1 MRMRFF
7 MNPIVRRALF
17 AVAFIGLFFTVLR
30 PSRDA
35 ITKHLL
41 VPAVLSIKGDSVP
54 VSIFHYG
61 GPGFY
66 IVRTDVTGDWQRNS
80 EERSNRTPVGMNP
93 DAQKNTFS
101 FRGFGD
107 KFFSLGAFYFLVMGF
122 GWKPVG
128 KLFFLHQA
136 ITVVSLICLLLA
148 VSTHPAW
155 LYPMNLLVTYITPAA
170 TGIFVLMG
178 RKTVDV

>member
-1 MRMRFF
+1 
-7 MNPIVRRALF
+7 MNPNVRRALF
-17 AVAFIGLFFTVLR
+17 VVAFIGIYFVALR
-30 PSRDA
+30 PGRNA
-35 ITKHLL
+35 VTEHIV
-41 VPAVLSIKGDSVP
+41 VPAVLEMKGDSVP

-80 EERSNRTPVGMNP
+80 EERSERTPVGMNP

-107 KFFSLGAFYFLVMGF
+107 KFFTLGSLYFLAFGF
-122 GWKPVG
+122 GWKSVG
-128 KLFFLHQA
+128 KLFLLHQA
-136 ITVVSLICLLLA
+136 ITTISLICLFLA

-170 TGIFVLMG
+170 TGMYVLTVG
-178 RKTVDV
+178 RRP

>member
-17 AVAFIGLFFTVLR
+17 VVAFIGIYFVALR
-30 PSRDA
+30 PGRNA
-35 ITKHLL
+35 VTEHIV
-41 VPAVLSIKGDSVP
+41 VPVVLAVKGDSVP

-107 KFFSLGAFYFLVMGF
+107 KFFSLG
-122 GWKPVG
+122 P
-128 KLFFLHQA
+128 
-136 ITVVSLICLLLA
+136 
-148 VSTHPAW
+148 STFW
-155 LYPMNLLVTYITPAA
+155 
-170 TGIFVLMG
+170 
-178 RKTVDV
+178 

>member
-1 MRMRFF
+1 MRFHQHP
-7 MNPIVRRALF
+7 NLRRVLYAL
-17 AVAFIGLFFTVLR
+17 AFIGIYFVALR
-30 PSRDA
+30 PGRNA
-35 ITKHLL
+35 ITREVV
-41 VPAVLSIKGDSVP
+41 VPVVHVMKGDAVP
-54 VSIFHYG
+54 VAIVHSG

-80 EERSNRTPVGMNP
+80 GDRSERTPVGMNP

-107 KFFSLGAFYFLVMGF
+107 KFFSLGAFYFLMMGH
-122 GWKPVG
+122 GWRPVG
-128 KLFFLHQA
+128 RLFLLHQA
-136 ITVVSLICLLLA
+136 ITALSLGCLLLA

-170 TGIFVLMG
+170 TGIFVLTMIKPAG
-178 RKTVDV
+178 R